1 MKYLVTSIIIGD
13 AEAPSKLK
21 MDVLKDIKEAEES
34 SGGGETNNVTMDD
47 IILHR
52 IVVKNNKKTRIEIWE
67 AIDNERLHKKKFESP
82 EDMHLY
88 LNKML
93 KRVGNGINVK

>member
-21 MDVLKDIKEAEES
+21 MDALKDIKEAEES
-34 SGGGETNNVTMDD
+34 SGGEANDITIDD
-47 IILHR
+47 IVLHR
-52 IVVKNNKKTRIEIWE
+52 IVVKYNKKTRIEIWE

-88 LNKML
+88 LNQML
-93 KRVGNGINVK
+93 MRVGNDIIVN

>member
-13 AEAPSKLK
+13 TEAPSKLK
-21 MDVLKDIKEAEES
+21 RDALKDIKEAEES
-34 SGGGETNNVTMDD
+34 SGGEANDITIDD
-47 IILHR
+47 IVLHR
-52 IVVKNNKKTRIEIWE
+52 IVVKNNNKGIEIWE
-67 AIDNERLHKKKFESP
+67 AIGDERLHKKKFESP

-93 KRVGNGINVK
+93 KRVGNGISVK

>member
-21 MDVLKDIKEAEES
+21 MDALKDIKEAEES
-34 SGGGETNNVTMDD
+34 SGEEANDITVDD

-52 IVVKNNKKTRIEIWE
+52 IVVKNKNNKGIEIWE
-67 AIDNERLHKKKFESP
+67 AIGDERLHKKKFESP

-88 LNKML
+88 LNHML
-93 KRVGNGINVK
+93 MKAGNSIIVN